1 MSWLQRIGFIS
12 VGIGLLC
19 SVPLFVAGESEPTGA
34 TGGGA
39 SPPTVE
45 GIVNR
50 TNYVAYYQGTS
61 GRANVSMVIRDSQGR
76 EQQRVF
82 TILRKN
88 VPPGGETDKADVSS
102 HTGDQKFYV
111 YFHRPSDVR
120 KMVFM
125 VWKNVGKDDDRW
137 MYYPAYD
144 LVKRIAAS
152 DKRVSFVGSDFF
164 YEDVSGRSIE
174 EDVHELAKTTETY
187 YVLKNTP
194 KKPDEVEFSYFTMW
208 IHKATFVPVKIEYFD
223 KQGEPYRV
231 YQALKVE
238 TVQGYPTVV
247 KSSMKD
253 DRTKSET
260 VIEYSDVKYEMDL
273 PDEIFTER
281 YLRRPP
287 IEYLR

>member
-1 MSWLQRIGFIS
+1 MSRLQRIG
-12 VGIGLLC
+12 VC
-19 SVPLFVAGESEPTGA
+19 SVVLGLVGWISLLAAGEGETASA

-45 GIVNR
+45 DIVNR

-61 GRANVSMVIRDSQGR
+61 GRANVSMTIRDSQGR

-88 VPPGGETDKADVSS
+88 VSPGGETEKDDASRQ
-102 HTGDQKFYV
+102 TGDQKFYV

-174 EDVHELAKTTETY
+174 EDTHELARTTETY

-223 KQGEPYRV
+223 RQGELYRV

-260 VIEYSDVKYEMDL
+260 IIEYSDVKYELDL

>member
-1 MSWLQRIGFIS
+1 MVL
-12 VGIGLLC
+12 GLLG
-19 SVPLFVAGESEPTGA
+19 SATVFVAADSETPGTA
-34 TGGGA
+34 TET
-39 SPPTVE
+39 SPQITVDE
-45 GIVNR
+45 IVNR

-76 EQQRVF
+76 EQQREF

-88 VPPGGETDKADVSS
+88 VLPQKEAEKAGPSR

-111 YFHRPSDVR
+111 YFHRPADVR
-120 KMVFM
+120 RMVFM

-152 DKRVSFVGSDFF
+152 DKRTSFVGSDFL

-174 EDVHELAKTTETY
+174 EDAHELARTTETY

-194 KKPDEVEFSYFTMW
+194 KKPDGVEFSSFTMW
-208 IHKATFVPVKIEYFD
+208 IHKTTFVPVKIEYFD
-223 KQGEPYRV
+223 KQGELYRV

-287 IEYLR
+287 TEYLK